1 VKPFLQFFLEY
12 RHNDAFGMPK
22 LSPFE
27 NKKGG
32 SDAVKP
38 VTRKNIT
45 TKGPYEQNVQV
56 GQKFVGADK
65 LGEKLLELFQSMESL
80 NNFEHG
86 KILKIKN
93 SDLGLQLI
101 LINNMPSGIV
111 IKLK

>member
-1 VKPFLQFFLEY
+1 MKPFLQFFLEY

-22 LSPFE
+22 LHDEP
-27 NKKGG
+27 
-32 SDAVKP
+32 
-38 VTRKNIT
+38 T

-56 GQKFVGADK
+56 GQRFVGADQLGAK
-65 LGEKLLELFQSMESL
+65 LQELFQSAESL
-80 NNFEHG
+80 NNFENG

-93 SDLGLQLI
+93 SDLGLQLT

>member
-1 VKPFLQFFLEY
+1 MKPFLQFFLEY

-22 LSPFE
+22 LSPFT
-27 NKKGG
+27 NTKGG
-32 SDAVKP
+32 SDAAKP
-38 VTRKNIT
+38 VTRTHIT

-56 GQKFVGADK
+56 GQRFVGADQLGAK
-65 LGEKLLELFQSMESL
+65 LQELFQSAESL
-80 NNFEHG
+80 NNFENG

-93 SDLGLQLI
+93 SDLGLQLA